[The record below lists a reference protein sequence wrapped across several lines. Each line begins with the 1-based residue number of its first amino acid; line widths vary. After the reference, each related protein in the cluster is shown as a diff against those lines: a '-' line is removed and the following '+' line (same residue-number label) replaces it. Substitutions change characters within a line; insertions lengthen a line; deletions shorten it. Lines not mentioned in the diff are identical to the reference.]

1 MQLITQMSQ
10 EPQEQQ
16 RPSLLEEKIT
26 QSYMQNEGIE
36 NEQLEI
42 TARLNKIPGLRD
54 LLPSRRYGQKW
65 IDCKFGIS
73 AQSVIERND
82 APLASYL
89 GLSTGHWRRIE
100 EAETARQE
108 TIKRM
113 QEKTEELQYK
123 NQQKKLQREKNIL
136 WNQTHGAGNQ
146 RFVG

>member
-1 MQLITQMSQ
+1 MHLITQMSQ
-10 EPQEQQ
+10 EKQ
-16 RPSLLEEKIT
+16 RPSLLDEKIN
-26 QSYMQNEGIE
+26 QSYITNEGIE

-42 TARLNKIPGLRD
+42 TARLNKIEGLKG

-65 IDCKFGIS
+65 TDVKFGIS

-108 TIKRM
+108 VIKRM
-113 QEKTEELQYK
+113 QEKTEGLKFK
-123 NQQKKLQREKNIL
+123 NQQKAQQRQKDLL
-136 WNQTHGAGNQ
+136 WNQTHNVSQ
-146 RFVG
+146 HRIIR

>member
-1 MQLITQMSQ
+1 MHLITQMSQ
-10 EPQEQQ
+10 EEQ
-16 RPSLLEEKIT
+16 RPSLLEEKIN
-26 QSYMQNEGIE
+26 QSYISNEGIE

-42 TARLNKIPGLRD
+42 TARLNKIEGLKG
-54 LLPSRRYGQKW
+54 LLPKRGYGQKW

-108 TIKRM
+108 VIKRM
-113 QEKTEELQYK
+113 QEKTEELKFQ
-123 NQQKKLQREKNIL
+123 NQQKAQQRQKDLL
-136 WNQTHGAGNQ
+136 WNQTHGAGQQ
-146 RFVG
+146 RIIR

>member
-1 MQLITQMSQ
+1 M
-10 EPQEQQ
+10 PQEQE

-26 QSYMQNEGIE
+26 QSYVQNEGIE

-54 LLPSRRYGQKW
+54 LLPSRRYGQRW
-65 IDCKFGIS
+65 QDLKFGIS

-82 APLASYL
+82 APLASFL

-113 QEKTEELQYK
+113 QEKTEELQYQ
-123 NQQKKLQREKNIL
+123 NQMKSQQRQKDML
-136 WNQTHGAGNQ
+136 WNQTHPIGQ
-146 RFVG
+146 KRILR

>member
-10 EPQEQQ
+10 EQES
-16 RPSLLEEKIT
+16 PSLLEEKIT
-26 QSYMQNEGIE
+26 KSYISNEGVE

-42 TARLNKIPGLRD
+42 TSRLNKIEGLKG

-65 IDCKFGIS
+65 TDCKFGIS
-73 AQSVIERND
+73 AQSLIERND
-82 APLASYL
+82 APLASFL

-113 QEKTEELQYK
+113 QEKTEELQYQ
-123 NQQKKLQREKNIL
+123 NQMKSQQRQKDML
-136 WNQTHGAGNQ
+136 WNATHPIGMK
-146 RFVG
+146 RIIR

>member
-10 EPQEQQ
+10 EQE

-54 LLPSRRYGQKW
+54 LLPSRSYGQKW

-113 QEKTEELQYK
+113 QEKTEELQYQ
-123 NQQKKLQREKNIL
+123 NQQKKIQREKNIL
-136 WNQTHGAGNQ
+136 WNQTHGVGHR

>member
-1 MQLITQMSQ
+1 MSQ
-10 EPQEQQ
+10 EQE

-26 QSYMQNEGIE
+26 QSYVQNEGIE

-54 LLPSRRYGQKW
+54 LLPSRRYGQRW
-65 IDCKFGIS
+65 QDLKFGIS

-82 APLASYL
+82 APLASFL

-113 QEKTEELQYK
+113 QEKTEELQYQ
-123 NQQKKLQREKNIL
+123 NQQKQQQRQKDML
-136 WNQTHGAGNQ
+136 WNATHPIGMK
-146 RFVG
+146 RIIR

>member
-1 MQLITQMSQ
+1 MSQ
-10 EPQEQQ
+10 EQE
-16 RPSLLEEKIT
+16 RPSLLEEKIS
-26 QSYMQNEGIE
+26 QSYIQNEGIE

-42 TARLNKIPGLRD
+42 TARLNKIPGLKA

-65 IDCKFGIS
+65 QDLKFGIS

-108 TIKRM
+108 YIK
-113 QEKTEELQYK
+113 QFKEKTEALQKK
-123 NQQKKLQREKNIL
+123 NQEIKERREKRLL
-136 WNQTHGAGNQ
+136 WNQTHHSSL
-146 RFVG
+146 RRY